1 MWFTSFAKDVI
12 GRLLWIDPQL
22 ASNEDL
28 QVALMAWEEAWDT
41 WRFQVEEAEPKVL
54 YSDLGIKLEVTKLVA
69 STFQKDSGWVI
80 YVQISAL
87 RSSFHMHMFMFA
99 SYINKEMALFQ
110 PRNWVLPCCWENTSA
125 TPYVA

>member
-41 WRFQVEEAEPKVL
+41 WRFQVEDVEPKVL
-54 YSDLGIKLEVTKLVA
+54 
-69 STFQKDSGWVI
+69 
-80 YVQISAL
+80 
-87 RSSFHMHMFMFA
+87 
-99 SYINKEMALFQ
+99 
-110 PRNWVLPCCWENTSA
+110 
-125 TPYVA
+125 